1 MFGDAP
7 TGPGLSSR
15 APSVRFWGLFKIS
28 GDRMLK
34 QIHVRSTAERDD
46 GTPLYPGTWVETW
59 VLMPGA
65 GVWMLLDWRPA
76 PEVEVAALVARAT
89 AAG

>member
-1 MFGDAP
+1 
-7 TGPGLSSR
+7 
-15 APSVRFWGLFKIS
+15 
-28 GDRMLK
+28 MLK

-59 VLMPGA
+59 LFMPGA
-65 GVWMLLDWRPA
+65 GVWVLVSFRPA
-76 PEVEVAALVARAT
+76 PEVEVAELARAP